1 MLWEHVFFCP
11 FHTFK
16 SILLKMYCKKQ
27 LMPKSLE
34 QSSKQLK
41 QFLYSQY
48 FSDGF
53 RITLGI
59 LLPSIICYHFNYI
72 EVGITLSL
80 GALGTSIPDNPGP
93 PEHRRNAMLITI
105 GLSFLMAIS
114 TGLLTYYPWVLALFI
129 GVSCFLLS
137 MLNIFGARAAAVGVS
152 VLVVMVL
159 GIDTQLTWQQTF
171 LYATF
176 LLGGGIWYFLLSI
189 ISQGLLPYRAAEQ
202 TLGECILEVAAFM
215 RIKAEF
221 YNEDSVI
228 DENYKKTLNQQV
240 IINQQQQNVRDILF
254 RTRKLL
260 NDTSLNG
267 RKLVL
272 TFVDLVDL
280 YEQINATHYKYE
292 SIRLTFADKGILEL
306 FHKVIIKLAEEL
318 EHIGEGIH
326 NHQKIRVKHDFLLD
340 LTLIK
345 SKIDTTERE
354 GVNVLVLKRILIN
367 LRNIAYR
374 VNRMHDYQHK
384 ANELSILRSKDLT
397 RFVDRQLID
406 WNLFRAN
413 LSLTSNHCRHAARVA
428 IVCLLAYV
436 FTLTVSEG
444 PHSYW
449 ILLTIIVI
457 LKPGYSL
464 TKQRNIERIIG
475 TVIGGIIG
483 LGVLT
488 FFPTDAA
495 RFGFL
500 VLFMLLTF
508 SFIRIKYVVSV
519 LFMTPYILIVFSF
532 TTSYNDS
539 TVAWE
544 RIIDTFIGAGAAIL
558 GSYFV
563 FPSWES
569 YQLKTAVVDTLK
581 SNVNYL
587 KKMVERS
594 SQNQESQSAYRLSR
608 KASYVS
614 SANLTTAFQ
623 RMLSEPKSKQ
633 TQADLLYRLVVL
645 NNQLNSYL
653 ATLSY
658 QLEANENL
666 SDDQLKQLR
675 SIWFVLK
682 ETYEKITCKEL
693 LFKLSRNT
701 SLTENDLVQNDFL
714 REIHQT
720 SVNIRKTALELIQLN
735 THSLKIHTNT

>member
-1 MLWEHVFFCP
+1 MPH
-11 FHTFK
+11 
-16 SILLKMYCKKQ
+16 SI
-27 LMPKSLE
+27 E

-59 LLPSIICYHFNYI
+59 LLPSIICFQLHQI
-72 EVGITLSL
+72 HIGIVLSL
-80 GALGTSIPDNPGP
+80 GALGVSIPDNPGP
-93 PEHRRNAMLITI
+93 ADHRRNAMLITI
-105 GLSFLMAIS
+105 GLSFIMAVV
-114 TGLLTYYPWVLALFI
+114 TGLLTSYPWALTLLI
-129 GVSCFLLS
+129 AISCFLFS
-137 MLNIFGARAAAVGVS
+137 MLNIFGARAASVGVS
-152 VLVVMVL
+152 VLVVMIL
-159 GIDTQLTWQQTF
+159 GIDTQLTWQQT
-171 LYATF
+171 LIYATYI
-176 LLGGGIWYFLLSI
+176 LAGGTWYFLLSI
-189 ISQGLLPYRAAEQ
+189 ASQGLLPYRAAEQ

-215 RIKAEF
+215 RIKAAF
-221 YNEDSVI
+221 Y
-228 DENYKKTLNQQV
+228 DEHTDINDNYKKVLDQQV
-240 IINQQQQNVRDILF
+240 VVNQQQQNVRDILF

-260 NDTSLNG
+260 RDTSPNG

-280 YEQINATHYKYE
+280 YDQINATHHKYDH
-292 SIRLTFADKGILEL
+292 IREQFAHTRILPL
-306 FHKVIIKLAEEL
+306 FHQIIIQLAEEL
-318 EHIGEGIH
+318 EHIGEGLH
-326 NHQKIRVKHDFLLD
+326 NHQSVKPVHNFLPR
-340 LTLIK
+340 LTLLK
-345 SKIDTTERE
+345 STVDEAEKE
-354 GVNVLVLKRILIN
+354 GTNVLALKRILIN

-374 VNRMHDYQHK
+374 LNRMYEYQNSTP
-384 ANELSILRSKDLT
+384 ALPESRSKDLS
-397 RFVDRQLID
+397 RFVDRQMID
-406 WNLFRAN
+406 WSLFRAN
-413 LSLTSNHCRHAARVA
+413 ISLSSNHFRHAARVA
-428 IVCLLAYV
+428 IVCVLAYV

-464 TKQRNIERIIG
+464 TKQRNIERIVG
-475 TVIGGIIG
+475 TIIGGIIG

-508 SFIRIKYVVSV
+508 SFIRLKYVVSV

-532 TTSYNDS
+532 TTTYNDA

-544 RIIDTFIGAGAAIL
+544 RIIDTLIGAFAAIL

-569 YQLKTAVVDTLK
+569 YQLKTAVVNMLK
-581 SNVNYL
+581 SNVHYL
-587 KKMVERS
+587 SKIVERS
-594 SQNQESQSAYRLSR
+594 KNSPESQSGYRLAR
-608 KASYVS
+608 KGLYVH

-633 TQADLLYRLVVL
+633 GQANLLYRLVVL
-645 NNQLNSYL
+645 NNQLTSYL

-658 QLEANENL
+658 QLDANEQL
-666 SDDQLKQLR
+666 SAEQLKQLR
-675 SIWFVLK
+675 SIWFVLR
-682 ETYEKITCKEL
+682 ETYEKVSGETISESSFSANISQRENEL
-693 LFKLSRNT
+693 LA
-701 SLTENDLVQNDFL
+701 NDFL

-720 SVNIRKTALELIQLN
+720 AVSIRKTALELTLVQA
-735 THSLKIHTNT
+735 

>member
-1 MLWEHVFFCP
+1 
-11 FHTFK
+11 
-16 SILLKMYCKKQ
+16 
-27 LMPKSLE
+27 MPNSLE

-114 TGLLTYYPWVLALFI
+114 TGLLTSYPWVLALFI

-176 LLGGGIWYFLLSI
+176 ILAGGIWYFLLSI

-384 ANELSILRSKDLT
+384 ANELSLSRSKDLT

-413 LSLTSNHCRHAARVA
+413 LSLTSNHFRHAARVA

-436 FTLTVSEG
+436 FTLTISEG

-532 TTSYNDS
+532 TTSYNDA

-587 KKMVERS
+587 TKMVERS

-645 NNQLNSYL
+645 NNQLTSYL
-653 ATLSY
+653 ATLSF

-693 LFKLSRNT
+693 LFQLSRYT
-701 SLTENDLVQNDFL
+701 SPTENDLVQNDFL

-735 THSLKIHTNT
+735 THSLKIPTNT

>member
-1 MLWEHVFFCP
+1 
-11 FHTFK
+11 
-16 SILLKMYCKKQ
+16 
-27 LMPKSLE
+27 
-34 QSSKQLK
+34 
-41 QFLYSQY
+41 
-48 FSDGF
+48 
-53 RITLGI
+53 
-59 LLPSIICYHFNYI
+59 
-72 EVGITLSL
+72 
-80 GALGTSIPDNPGP
+80 
-93 PEHRRNAMLITI
+93 
-105 GLSFLMAIS
+105 
-114 TGLLTYYPWVLALFI
+114 
-129 GVSCFLLS
+129 
-137 MLNIFGARAAAVGVS
+137 
-152 VLVVMVL
+152 
-159 GIDTQLTWQQTF
+159 
-171 LYATF
+171 
-176 LLGGGIWYFLLSI
+176 
-189 ISQGLLPYRAAEQ
+189 
-202 TLGECILEVAAFM
+202 
-215 RIKAEF
+215 
-221 YNEDSVI
+221 
-228 DENYKKTLNQQV
+228 
-240 IINQQQQNVRDILF
+240 
-254 RTRKLL
+254 
-260 NDTSLNG
+260 
-267 RKLVL
+267 VL

-693 LFKLSRNT
+693 LFQLSRNT

>member
-1 MLWEHVFFCP
+1 MSG
-11 FHTFK
+11 
-16 SILLKMYCKKQ
+16 SI
-27 LMPKSLE
+27 E

-59 LLPSIICYHFNYI
+59 LLPSIICYHFNHI
-72 EVGITLSL
+72 EIGITLSL

-93 PEHRRNAMLITI
+93 PDHRRNAMLITI
-105 GLSFLMAIS
+105 GLSFIMAIA
-114 TGLLTYYPWVLALFI
+114 TGLLAPYPAALAILI

-137 MLNIFGARAAAVGVS
+137 MLNVFGARAAAVGVS

-159 GIDTQLTWQQTF
+159 GIDTHLTWRETF
-171 LYATF
+171 LYASF
-176 LLGGGIWYFLLSI
+176 ILAGGVWYFLLSI

-202 TLGECILEVAAFM
+202 TLGECIFEVASFM
-215 RIKAEF
+215 RIKAAF
-221 YNEDSVI
+221 YGEQTDI
-228 DENYKKTLNQQV
+228 DETYKKILNQQV
-240 IINQQQQNVRDILF
+240 VVNQQQQNVRDILF

-260 NDTSLNG
+260 RDTSPNG

-280 YEQINATHYKYE
+280 YEQINATHHKYE
-292 SIRLTFADKGILEL
+292 RIREQFAASGILSH
-306 FHKVIIKLAEEL
+306 FHNMIIQLATEL
-318 EHIGEGIH
+318 ENIGAGLH
-326 NHQKIRVKHDFLLD
+326 NHQPITLRYDFLPR
-340 LTLIK
+340 LTLLK
-345 SKIDTTERE
+345 NKVDEAE
-354 GVNVLVLKRILIN
+354 KNGENVLALKRILIN

-374 VNRMHDYQHK
+374 LNRMYEYQQK
-384 ANELSILRSKDLT
+384 AKALPEARSRDLT
-397 RFVDRQLID
+397 RFVDRQMID
-406 WNLFRAN
+406 WSLFRAN
-413 LSLTSNHCRHAARVA
+413 LSLSSNHFRHAARVA
-428 IVCLLAYV
+428 IVCVVAFL
-436 FTLTVSEG
+436 FTLIVSEG

-449 ILLTIIVI
+449 ILLTILVI

-483 LGVLT
+483 LAVLT
-488 FFPTDAA
+488 FFPSDTT

-532 TTSYNDS
+532 TTNYNDA

-544 RIIDTFIGAGAAIL
+544 RIIDTLIGAGAAIL

-569 YQLKTAVVDTLK
+569 YQLKTAVVDMLK
-581 SNVNYL
+581 SNVQYL
-587 KKMVERS
+587 TKIVERNAS
-594 SQNQESQSAYRLSR
+594 NHESQSAYRLAR
-608 KASYVS
+608 KASYVY

-633 TQADLLYRLVVL
+633 TQAATLYRLVVL
-645 NNQLNSYL
+645 NNQLTSYL

-658 QLEANENL
+658 QLESNSSL
-666 SDDQLKQLR
+666 SAEELKQLR

-682 ETYEKITCKEL
+682 ETYEKVSGST
-693 LFKLSRNT
+693 
-701 SLTENDLVQNDFL
+701 LTYTLTAATLGQEQEWLQQDFL

-720 SVNIRKTALELIQLN
+720 AIHIRKTALELILVD
-735 THSLKIHTNT
+735 H

>member
-1 MLWEHVFFCP
+1 
-11 FHTFK
+11 
-16 SILLKMYCKKQ
+16 
-27 LMPKSLE
+27 MPNSLE

-114 TGLLTYYPWVLALFI
+114 TGLLTSYPWVLALFI

-176 LLGGGIWYFLLSI
+176 ILAGGIWYFLLSI

-345 SKIDTTERE
+345 SKIDTTEKE

-384 ANELSILRSKDLT
+384 ANELSLSRSKDLT

-413 LSLTSNHCRHAARVA
+413 LSLTSNHFRHAARVA

-436 FTLTVSEG
+436 FTLTISEG

-532 TTSYNDS
+532 TTSYNDA

-587 KKMVERS
+587 TKMVERS

-645 NNQLNSYL
+645 NNQLTSYL
-653 ATLSY
+653 ATLSF

-693 LFKLSRNT
+693 LFLLSRNT
-701 SLTENDLVQNDFL
+701 SPTENDLVQNDFL

-735 THSLKIHTNT
+735 AHSLKINTNS

>member
-1 MLWEHVFFCP
+1 
-11 FHTFK
+11 
-16 SILLKMYCKKQ
+16 
-27 LMPKSLE
+27 
-34 QSSKQLK
+34 
-41 QFLYSQY
+41 
-48 FSDGF
+48 
-53 RITLGI
+53 
-59 LLPSIICYHFNYI
+59 
-72 EVGITLSL
+72 
-80 GALGTSIPDNPGP
+80 
-93 PEHRRNAMLITI
+93 
-105 GLSFLMAIS
+105 
-114 TGLLTYYPWVLALFI
+114 
-129 GVSCFLLS
+129 
-137 MLNIFGARAAAVGVS
+137 
-152 VLVVMVL
+152 
-159 GIDTQLTWQQTF
+159 
-171 LYATF
+171 
-176 LLGGGIWYFLLSI
+176 
-189 ISQGLLPYRAAEQ
+189 
-202 TLGECILEVAAFM
+202 
-215 RIKAEF
+215 
-221 YNEDSVI
+221 
-228 DENYKKTLNQQV
+228 
-240 IINQQQQNVRDILF
+240 
-254 RTRKLL
+254 
-260 NDTSLNG
+260 
-267 RKLVL
+267 
-272 TFVDLVDL
+272 
-280 YEQINATHYKYE
+280 
-292 SIRLTFADKGILEL
+292 
-306 FHKVIIKLAEEL
+306 
-318 EHIGEGIH
+318 
-326 NHQKIRVKHDFLLD
+326 
-340 LTLIK
+340 
-345 SKIDTTERE
+345 
-354 GVNVLVLKRILIN
+354 
-367 LRNIAYR
+367 
-374 VNRMHDYQHK
+374 MHDYQHK

-693 LFKLSRNT
+693 LFQLSRNT